1 MTEIKNLCV
10 MCNIDLGP
18 QNPRQLCGKTY
29 CYNESTLSET
39 IDEHEG
45 TFRFPL
51 LYFDENNYCDI
62 TIKVTKKLRT
72 SDQKTFY
79 DILFFEKFGDNTKD
93 RKSSPFHENTELGD
107 EGEIENV
114 TVAANEMTEMMVK
127 YLLLS
132 DAELEKHIANDVPSE
147 YRRNI
152 ISSILKFWD

>member
-10 MCNIDLGP
+10 ICHADLGP
-18 QNPRQLCGKTY
+18 QNPRQLCGKTF
-29 CYNESTLSET
+29 CYNESTLFET
-39 IDEHEG
+39 IDHREG
-45 TFRFPL
+45 TFRFAVN
-51 LYFDENNYCDI
+51 FDENNYCNI

-72 SDQKTFY
+72 SDEKTFY
-79 DILFFEKFGDNTKD
+79 DILFFEKFGDNAKD
-93 RKSSPFHENTELGD
+93 RNSSPFRENTELGD

>member
-10 MCNIDLGP
+10 MCNTDLGP

-39 IDEHEG
+39 IDEHAG

-72 SDQKTFY
+72 SDEKTFY
-79 DILFFEKFGDNTKD
+79 DILFFEKFGDNAKD
-93 RKSSPFHENTELGD
+93 RNSSPFRENTEFGD